1 MRSAGLIVS
10 FHLNFLMGIATAVTF
25 PLKKGNSD
33 TERTPFLTYF
43 ALSFDVNEAV
53 GRDDFVS

>member
-1 MRSAGLIVS
+1 MGSIVS
-10 FHLNFLMGIATAVTF
+10 FHLNFLMGIAASVTF